1 MNIYIMADLEGISG
15 IYTEEQIGPS
25 MSRFDEGRR
34 LMTREINLCAECCK
48 AAGVDKVFV
57 RDVHGGS
64 YTVIWDELSPA
75 VDAVISGWT
84 GTNRF
89 VGLGDCDGV
98 ILLGYHAMAGAEDA
112 LLEHTMIRHAYRRFK
127 VNGTPFGEIGI
138 DSAILGD
145 YHVPVIMVSGSAR
158 ACAEAKQ
165 FLPWVTT
172 VEVKQDAAD
181 TGAVLLS
188 PAESEKRMRVG
199 VKAAVEALKSGKTG
213 IHVVE
218 KPVRIRLE
226 CHTNHPLPK
235 ADGKAY
241 MTVIDEHT
249 YEVVGDT
256 LEEALWRVF

>member
-15 IYTEEQIGPS
+15 IYTDDQLEPHR
-25 MSRFDEGRR
+25 SRFSEARR
-34 LMTREINLCAECCK
+34 LMTREVNICAEACK

-64 YTVIWDELSPA
+64 YTLLWDELSPA
-75 VDAVISGWT
+75 VDAAVCGWT

-112 LLEHTMIRHAYRRFK
+112 LLEHTMIRHAFRRFK
-127 VNGTPFGEIGI
+127 VNNTPFGEIGM
-138 DSAILGD
+138 DSAILGE
-145 YHVPVIMVSGSAR
+145 YQVPVIMVSGSAR

-172 VEVKQDAAD
+172 AEVKQDAAD

-188 PAESEKRMRVG
+188 PAESEKRIRTA
-199 VKAAVEALKSGKTG
+199 VKAAIESLKSGKTG

-226 CHTNHPLPK
+226 CHPTHPLPS
-235 ADGKAY
+235 AEGKPY

-256 LEEALWRVF
+256 PEEALWRVF